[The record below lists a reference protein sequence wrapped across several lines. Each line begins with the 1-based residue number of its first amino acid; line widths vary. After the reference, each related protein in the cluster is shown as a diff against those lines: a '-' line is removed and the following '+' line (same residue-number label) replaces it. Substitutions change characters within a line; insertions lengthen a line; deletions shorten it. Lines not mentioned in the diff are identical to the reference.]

1 MGVRHAAE
9 VTLAE
14 PAERLAEAYR
24 RHGGAVVAV
33 DQYEFTQHFP
43 NPGWVEHDADEIWE
57 SQLRAARGVME
68 KASVSATE
76 ITVIRFSGVPGE
88 LVRPS
93 VLLLSRVEMNS
104 IVSR

>member
-1 MGVRHAAE
+1 MSRYI
-9 VTLAE
+9 LALDQGTTSSR
-14 PAERLAEAYR
+14 ALLFD
-24 RHGGAVVAV
+24 HGGAVVAV